1 MSDRA
6 LHIRKARAEDVPDIF
21 RLIRELAE
29 FERAP
34 EAVEVTEQDLI
45 RDGFGEEPRFECL
58 LAESGGEVAGMAFYY
73 YRYSTW
79 KGPALHLEDLIVS
92 QTYRGRGI
100 GSRLLDEIVALG
112 RRQGLRR
119 IYWEVLDWNRPA
131 IDFYESR
138 GARIMEEWRMVH
150 LDEKGIRDYPGNHQ
164 QTNRKS

>member
-6 LHIRKARAEDVPDIF
+6 LHIRKAGAEDVPEIY

-34 EAVEVTEQDLI
+34 EAVEVNEEDLL
-45 RDGFGEEPRFECL
+45 RDGFGEDPRFECL
-58 LAESGGEVAGMAFYY
+58 LAERDGAVAGMAFYY

-79 KGPALHLEDLIVS
+79 KGTALHLEDLIVS
-92 QTYRGRGI
+92 ERYRGQGI

-112 RRQGLRR
+112 RSQGLRR

-131 IDFYESR
+131 IEFYESR
-138 GARIMEEWRMVH
+138 GACIMEEWRMVH
-150 LDEKGIRDYPGNHQ
+150 LDEAGIRAYPGN
-164 QTNRKS
+164 NRNKER